1 MLAAL
6 LAASGAAT
14 LAAALVATPA
24 LAHTGVSPVHD
35 LAHGLLHPLSGLDH
49 VLAMVAV
56 GLYAA
61 HLGGTSLWLLPAAF
75 VGAML
80 AGGVVSYAGV
90 ALPMVEPA
98 IALSVIAMG
107 AALALGV
114 RLPAPAATVL
124 VAAFAVAHGHAH
136 GSEGGAVAAF
146 LPYAAGFV
154 AVTALL
160 HAVGIAAGLVLDRLG
175 RMPATVLK
183 RVAGAAGVVAGV
195 VILAG

>member
-1 MLAAL
+1 MRRLLKLAAT

-14 LAAALVATPA
+14 PV

-35 LAHGLLHPLSGLDH
+35 LAHGFLHPLSGLDH
-49 VLAMVAV
+49 MLAMVAV

-61 HLGGTSLWLLPAAF
+61 HLGGRSLWLLPAAF

-80 AGGVVSYAGV
+80 AGGLIGYAGV

-107 AALALGV
+107 AAIALGAH
-114 RLPAPAATVL
+114 LPATAATVL

-146 LPYAAGFV
+146 LPYATGFV

-160 HAVGIAAGLVLDRLG
+160 HAVGIGAGLALDRLG
-175 RMPATVLK
+175 PMPATVLK
-183 RVAGAAGVVAGV
+183 RVAGAAGVVAGI